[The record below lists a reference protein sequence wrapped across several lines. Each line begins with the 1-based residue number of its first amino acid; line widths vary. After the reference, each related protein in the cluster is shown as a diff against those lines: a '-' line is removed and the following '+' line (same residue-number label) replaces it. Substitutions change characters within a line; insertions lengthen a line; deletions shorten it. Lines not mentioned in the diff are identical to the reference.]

1 MSNPAGGVRGDEP
14 SSPQAGGS
22 ESAAPESV
30 APESLAPRAIVAGH
44 GSFPQGMISAVEQ
57 ITGFG
62 SVFIPLSNSDLSGDD
77 IEARLRMRAAELGIR
92 VFFTDLPAG
101 SATIAVRR
109 MMRDTEGVI
118 LVTGANLAT
127 LLEFV
132 FRGSETPGDA
142 ARHAVEK
149 GRIALAA
156 QGDG

>member
-1 MSNPAGGVRGDEP
+1 MTSSAGDADAP
-14 SSPQAGGS
+14 D
-22 ESAAPESV
+22 PESQ
-30 APESLAPRAIVAGH
+30 SPRAIIAGH
-44 GSFPQGMISAVEQ
+44 GSFPEGMVSAVQQ

-62 SVFIPLSNSDLSGDD
+62 KVFAPLSNAGLSGED
-77 IEARLRMRAAELGIR
+77 IESRLRARAAELDVK

-109 MMRDTEGVI
+109 IMRDTDGVI

-132 FRGSETPGDA
+132 FRGQERPGDA

-149 GRIALAA
+149 GRAAMAA
-156 QGDG
+156 QGED

>member
-1 MSNPAGGVRGDEP
+1 MT
-14 SSPQAGGS
+14 SSAD
-22 ESAAPESV
+22 ATAPEQS
-30 APESLAPRAIVAGH
+30 PSPRAIVAGH
-44 GSFPQGMISAVEQ
+44 GSFPQGIVSAVEQ
-57 ITGFG
+57 ISGYG
-62 SVFIPLSNSDLSGDD
+62 SVFLPLSNSDLSGED
-77 IEARLRMRAAELGIR
+77 IESRLRARSASLGIK

-109 MMRDTEGVI
+109 IMRDNPHMI

-132 FRGSETPGDA
+132 FRGDEAPADA

-149 GRIALAA
+149 GKAALEA

>member
-1 MSNPAGGVRGDEP
+1 MTNSG
-14 SSPQAGGS
+14 
-22 ESAAPESV
+22 
-30 APESLAPRAIVAGH
+30 APRAIVAGH
-44 GSFPQGMISAVEQ
+44 GSFPQGIVSAVEQ

-62 SVFIPLSNSDLSGDD
+62 NVFIPLSNSDLSGEG
-77 IEARLRMRAAELGIR
+77 IEERIRDRATEFGIK

-109 MMRDTEGVI
+109 MMRDTTGII

-132 FRGSETPGDA
+132 FREEESPGDA

-149 GRIALAA
+149 GKIALAA

>member
-1 MSNPAGGVRGDEP
+1 MT
-14 SSPQAGGS
+14 SSA
-22 ESAAPESV
+22 V
-30 APESLAPRAIVAGH
+30 APRAIVAGH
-44 GSFPQGMISAVEQ
+44 GSFPQGIVSAVEQ

-77 IEARLRMRAAELGIR
+77 IESRIRDRAAELGIK

-109 MMRDTEGVI
+109 LMRDTPGVV

-132 FRGSETPGDA
+132 FREDESPGEA

-149 GRIALAA
+149 GRTGLAV